1 MSQMPDARCQ
11 MQDACPQSGRQTRG
25 KGYLLL
31 LAFCFLLL
39 FELSPVCSMAEERNR
54 VCVLPF
60 DIHSKEDISYLRGE
74 MWDTLISHLAKEQRI
89 ECVKRRAIE
98 KILSKKVITSYKFTE
113 EMARAIGLEID
124 ADYVLYGSIT
134 KIGNYLSFDVRILEV
149 LGGLIPILVYVEG
162 MGIENVTSILGQLSH
177 EIILKILRREKIDQ
191 ILVIGNRRIEANAIK
206 AVIESKEGDLFS
218 SGMLRSDLKS
228 IFAMGYFD
236 DVKIDVEDSSEGKLV
251 SFIVTE
257 KPSIREISVSGNK
270 KIETVNLL
278 EAIDI
283 KARSILNL
291 KKVKE
296 AIERIKALYREK
308 GYYMADAD
316 CEVEYLNGEASL
328 HYAID
333 EGKKFAVKK
342 IKFLGNTA
350 FSDKELKGLMSMKE
364 KGLLSWI
371 MGTGI
376 LKKDELENDRNKIAA
391 HYYNR
396 GYIKA
401 KVGEPEVH
409 LEEDGIIITLPIEED
424 LRYCIGQVDI
434 VGDMIEPKE
443 EMLKKIKITKEVACN
458 REVLRRDIL
467 ALSDIYADYGYAHVE
482 VAPDIKIDE
491 ENKKVNVDININ
503 KGEKVYLDKIIISG
517 NTKTR
522 DKVIRRELRV
532 QEKELFS
539 STALRQS
546 SQMLNRLGYFED
558 VNVTTIETTPNK
570 MNLKVEV
577 KEKPTGMFMVGGGYS
592 SAEQLIGMA
601 QITQPNLFGRG
612 QELSVS
618 AQLGSQT
625 RRYIVSFTEPWV
637 LDTRV
642 SGTINA
648 FNWMYEY
655 EDFTR
660 DTKGGEVRFG
670 YPLGI
675 FTRGYLG
682 YRFENVDL
690 SSVHELASVFIRRS
704 QHIHLTSVIS
714 GSLYRDSRD
723 HPFFTNTGSVNRFSL
738 DYAGGPLGGDSQFLK
753 GEINSGWFFP
763 LMWGTVGFVR
773 GSIGYA
779 YETKEDRLPVYERFF
794 LGGIYS
800 LRGYET
806 WEVGPRDAETNEIIG
821 GNKMMFFNA
830 EYMFPVSKEMGVRG
844 VAFFDTGNAYDD
856 DEGYNFGNMRHCV
869 GLGVRWH
876 SPFGPLRIEWGYNLN
891 ADPDQSPSNFQFS
904 MGGQF

>member
-1 MSQMPDARCQ
+1 MPDATCQ

-25 KGYLLL
+25 KYY
-31 LAFCFLLL
+31 FLLVTSCLLFL
-39 FELSPVCSMAEERNR
+39 FELFPVCSMAEEPNR

-60 DIHSKEDISYLRGE
+60 GIHSKEDIGYLRGE
-74 MWDTLISHLAKEQRI
+74 MWDTLIDHLGKEQRI
-89 ECVKRRAIE
+89 ECVKRPTIE
-98 KILSKKVITSYKFTE
+98 KILSKKAIISYKFTE
-113 EMARAIGLEID
+113 EMARAIGLEIN
-124 ADYVLYGSIT
+124 ADYVVYGSLT

-149 LGGLIPILVYVEG
+149 LGGLIPIPVYVEG
-162 MGIENVTSILGQLSH
+162 MGIENIAGILGQLAQ
-177 EIILKILRREKIDQ
+177 EIMLKVLRRERIDQ
-191 ILVIGNRRIEANAIK
+191 ILITGNRRIEANAIK
-206 AVIESKEGDLFS
+206 AVIESKEGNLFS
-218 SGMLRSDLKS
+218 PETLRSDLKS

-236 DVKIDVEDSSEGKLV
+236 DVKIDVEDSPKGKLV
-251 SFIVTE
+251 NFIVTE
-257 KPSIREISVSGNK
+257 KPSIREITVSGNK

-283 KARSILNL
+283 KAHSILNL
-291 KKVKE
+291 KKAKE
-296 AIERIKALYREK
+296 AVGRIKALYREK
-308 GYYMADAD
+308 GYYMADVD
-316 CEVEYLNGEASL
+316 CEVKYVNGEASI
-328 HYAID
+328 HYTID
-333 EGKKFAVKK
+333 EGKKFAVKR

-350 FSDKELKGLMSMKE
+350 FSDKELKNLMSIKE

-391 HYYNR
+391 YYYNH

-409 LEEDGIIITLPIEED
+409 LEEDGIVITLPIEEGP
-424 LRYCIGQVDI
+424 RYCIGQVDI
-434 VGDMIEPKE
+434 VGDLIEPKE

-467 ALSDIYADYGYAHVE
+467 ALSDMYADQGYAHVE
-482 VAPDIKIDE
+482 VTPHIKIDE
-491 ENKKVNVDININ
+491 ENKRVNVDININ
-503 KGEKVYLDKIIISG
+503 KGEKVYIDKIIITG

-522 DKVIRRELRV
+522 DKVIRRELKV

-558 VNVTTIETTPNK
+558 VNLTTMETAPNK
-570 MNLKVEV
+570 INLKVEV
-577 KEKPTGMFMVGGGYS
+577 KEKPTGMFMIGGGYS
-592 SAEQLIGMA
+592 SQEQLIGMA

-618 AQLGSQT
+618 AQLGSET
-625 RRYIVSFTEPWV
+625 RRYIISFTEPWV
-637 LDTRV
+637 LDTRL

-690 SSVHELASVFIRRS
+690 SDVSEIASVFIRKS
-704 QHIHLTSVIS
+704 KHIHLTSVIS

-723 HPFFTNTGSVNRFSL
+723 HPFFTNRGSINRFSL

-763 LMWGTVGFVR
+763 LMWDTVGFVR

-779 YETKEDRLPVYERFF
+779 YETKEGRLPVYERFF

-806 WEVGPRDAETNEIIG
+806 WEVGPRDPETNEIIG
-821 GNKMMFFNA
+821 GNKMIFFNA
-830 EYMFPVSKEMGVRG
+830 EYMFPISKEMGVRG
-844 VAFFDTGNAYDD
+844 VVFFDTGNAYDD
-856 DEGYNFGNMRHCV
+856 DEGYDFGNMRHCV
-869 GLGVRWH
+869 GFGVRWH

-891 ADPDQSPSNFQFS
+891 PDPDQSQSNFQFS
-904 MGGQF
+904 MGGLF